1 MRLRFYDKPC
11 GTILGDVFPRA
22 TAMDLSQLNAR
33 NKAFWKPPAPVT
45 RTTDATGGVS
55 TLQQLNAYN
64 EAFWRSKS

>member
-1 MRLRFYDKPC
+1 MRLRFHDKPC

-22 TAMDLSQLNAR
+22 TAMDLSQLNLR
-33 NKAFWKPPAPVT
+33 NKAFWNPPVT
-45 RTTDATGGVS
+45 RTTDASGAVT